1 MGRKLNT
8 QAATLV
14 SSQQSQGAQTIL
26 RDNSRYREGLVFDVF
41 EYVKSL
47 SDIELRNEPM
57 EDNISGWIK
66 KQGLKYI
73 ISINSMQ
80 NPLRQRFTL
89 AHELGHYYY
98 HRNELEGQHTDITLF
113 RDVNVDQLGIEYAAN
128 EFAAELL
135 MPEVDFRKAIQNGE
149 NTPKL
154 LSQLFQVTEKAVLYR
169 AYKLGIVRTF

>member
-8 QAATLV
+8 QSETLN
-14 SSQQSQGAQTIL
+14 SQQTQGAQAIL
-26 RDNSRYREGLVFDVF
+26 KDKSQYRRGMVFDVF
-41 EYVKSL
+41 DYVKSL
-47 SDIELRNEPM
+47 GDIELRSEPM

-66 KQGLKYI
+66 KQGLKYV
-73 ISINSMQ
+73 ISINSIQ
-80 NPLRQRFTL
+80 SPLRQRFTL

-98 HRNELEGQHTDITLF
+98 HRSELEGQHTDIALF
-113 RDVNVDQLGIEYAAN
+113 RNVDGDQLGIEYAAN

-135 MPEVDFRKAIQNGE
+135 MPEADFRNAIQNGE

-169 AYKLGIVRTF
+169 AYKLGIVKTF